1 MDMND
6 VKKLMKEVGWGFL
19 GTTDG
24 KAVGV
29 RPMGG
34 WEWMEDELWCASMKS
49 TDKISQ
55 LQTIPYAEYCFCNK
69 EGKHVRI
76 AGPCTISA
84 KNDEKLR
91 LYNANPILK
100 EHIDDPASPEYVVIT
115 LRPDRIRVMEATDLT
130 YKEIELPK
138 K

>member
-1 MDMND
+1 MDMNEI
-6 VKKLMKEVGWGFL
+6 KKIMKEAAWGFL

-24 KAVGV
+24 KTVGV

-34 WEWMEDELWCASMKS
+34 WAWIEGELWCASMKS

-55 LQTIPYAEYCFCNK
+55 LLENPYAEYCFCDK
-69 EGKHVRI
+69 EAKHVRI
-76 AGPCTISA
+76 AGPCTVSSDS
-84 KNDEKLR
+84 DEKLR
-91 LYNANPILK
+91 LYNAVPILK
-100 EHIDDPASPEYVVIT
+100 DHIDDPASPEYVVIKLT
-115 LRPDRIRVMEATDLT
+115 PDRIRMMEATDLN